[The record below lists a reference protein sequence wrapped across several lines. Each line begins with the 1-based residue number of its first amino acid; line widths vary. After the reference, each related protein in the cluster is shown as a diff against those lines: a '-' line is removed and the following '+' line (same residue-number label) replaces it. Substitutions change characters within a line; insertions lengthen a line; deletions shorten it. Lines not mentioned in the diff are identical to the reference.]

1 MPVKL
6 HQLDCSLPASASMP
20 SASVVTASQPP
31 RLFMA
36 IVPTSSKPRIITEQ
50 WTTLAIAVPLSPPV
64 TVNVTIR
71 KPPMATPTT
80 NGRPV
85 TPLTIEPMT

>member
-36 IVPTSSKPRIITEQ
+36 IVPTSSKPRMITEQ
-50 WTTLAIAVPLSPPV
+50 WTTLAIAVPL
-64 TVNVTIR
+64 
-71 KPPMATPTT
+71 TPCHCERH
-80 NGRPV
+80 NQEASDGNPSNERQAGHR
-85 TPLTIEPMT
+85 